1 MYKKSMPQRYG
12 GFKMIAEDGTPVPAP
27 WKKFNGFIVKGETAD
42 KLDEAIK
49 DDLSPTPNK
58 KVELVNRV
66 LSSMNNSHHQ
76 MDVDDINR

>member
-1 MYKKSMPQRYG
+1 MNKIITDDIKTILNSP
-12 GFKMIAEDGTPVPAP
+12 IP
-27 WKKFNGFIVKGETAD
+27 WKKFNGFIVKDETAD

-49 DDLSPTPNK
+49 DDADPTPNK
-58 KVELVNRV
+58 KVELMNRV